1 MHLQVDIESTKIQ
14 YPPVNAMLHLLVDI
28 ESTKIQYRPVNAM
41 LLMKGGG
48 YWEYW
53 NPIPPCKCNV
63 ADEYSSSYGIIYGH
77 LLLLAN
83 NLLGNNE
90 KYVSINYL
98 PDNKFDSEPHY
109 YKNF

>member
-1 MHLQVDIESTKIQ
+1 
-14 YPPVNAMLHLLVDI
+14 MLHLQVDI

-63 ADEYSSSYGIIYGH
+63 ADEYSSSYGMIYGH

-83 NLLGNNE
+83 NLLGNND
-90 KYVSINYL
+90 K
-98 PDNKFDSEPHY
+98 DFKF
-109 YKNF
+109 

>member
-1 MHLQVDIESTKIQ
+1 
-14 YPPVNAMLHLLVDI
+14 MLHLLVDI

-77 LLLLAN
+77 LLLLEN
-83 NLLGNNE
+83 DLLGNNE
-90 KYVSINYL
+90 DYENSFLIGRAINKVFPSISYYFYIPKIFDYL
-98 PDNKFDSEPHY
+98 KFHCPTEE
-109 YKNF
+109 K